1 MKFAL
6 SSAEASH
13 SGTLMTARMGK
24 NVSRLGRGE
33 SKACWECLLFPS
45 SHCSPCSRFLFHSC
59 LLNRSLCRGASEVYY
74 HMKKVS
80 AQAEIQPRLKIP
92 GWKNACIYNQILR
105 PTWNIIIIN
114 LAVRTDCVFNV
125 KHFYYF
131 WKFSQPTSNI
141 ALVLKF
147 LIAMQLQQ
155 NFTKGWR
162 WLWFYPGPCILTL
175 RYWNTVSLDQKI
187 TFLIKERKRTHLQAG
202 FYGTPFMIWALQLR
216 GDQINLAI
224 SLLPALHGRSDGP
237 SYHLRHM
244 LYKGWHISL
253 YVQTT
258 L

>member
-1 MKFAL
+1 MYLQSNSQANLKHYNNKL
-6 SSAEASH
+6 SRAYRLCFQCK
-13 SGTLMTARMGK
+13 TL
-24 NVSRLGRGE
+24 
-33 SKACWECLLFPS
+33 
-45 SHCSPCSRFLFHSC
+45 
-59 LLNRSLCRGASEVYY
+59 
-74 HMKKVS
+74 
-80 AQAEIQPRLKIP
+80 
-92 GWKNACIYNQILR
+92 
-105 PTWNIIIIN
+105 
-114 LAVRTDCVFNV
+114 
-125 KHFYYF
+125 YF

-155 NFTKGWR
+155 NFTKGWQ

-187 TFLIKERKRTHLQAG
+187 TFLMKERKRTHLQAG

-253 YVQTT
+253 CVQTT
-258 L
+258 LSHQS